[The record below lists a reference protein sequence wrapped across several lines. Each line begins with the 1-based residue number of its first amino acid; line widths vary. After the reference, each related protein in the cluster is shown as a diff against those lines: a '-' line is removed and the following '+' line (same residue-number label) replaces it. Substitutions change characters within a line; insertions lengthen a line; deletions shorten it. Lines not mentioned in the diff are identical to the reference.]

1 MKLTAALLF
10 MPFMASA
17 AKFHH
22 GHGFSQ
28 AENRQEVRG
37 ETLSVNNV
45 PKELDFRAY
54 GEDERNY
61 VSAVRNQHIPNYCGA
76 CYIFAATSALA
87 DRIRL
92 ARGDTSSKEVDLAVQ
107 SILNCDTYD
116 NGCHGGDPITVYQY
130 IHENGIPEETCQLYA
145 AEGHDTGR
153 TCNAIDVC
161 MDCAPGSSTCTAVDD
176 SVYYSYGVDEYGLVN
191 GTDAMINELQRG
203 PIACTV
209 AVTDD
214 FENYDGG
221 IFEDTTGDTSMD
233 HSISLVGYGT
243 DENGVDYW
251 IGRNSWGTY
260 WGEGGFFQI
269 VRGTNNL
276 GIEANC
282 QYAVPSAEDNQ
293 KWTKDGDV
301 EEVILTPRPHTTI
314 SSDDLPENWDW
325 RNVNGVNYVT
335 WDKNQ
340 HIPQY
345 CGSCWAQ
352 GVTSALSDRLYI
364 QSGAKGAQVNLSPQY
379 LINFNGGGTCSGG
392 MPAKAYRYI
401 QKNGIVDQ
409 TCAIY
414 EAENLGGRFGNS
426 CNDQCICKTCSPNA
440 TSFSPGTCEAVTEFP
455 KYTVTE
461 YGKAKGIDEMKAE
474 IYARGPIG
482 CGIDA
487 TNAFEEYTGGIYEE
501 EKRFPMVNHE
511 ISIAGWGKDPET
523 GVEYWIGRNS
533 WGEWWGENG
542 WFRIKMGGSN
552 LAVESECDWGVPAAL

>member
-1 MKLTAALLF
+1 M
-10 MPFMASA
+10 
-17 AKFHH
+17 
-22 GHGFSQ
+22 
-28 AENRQEVRG
+28 
-37 ETLSVNNV
+37 
-45 PKELDFRAY
+45 
-54 GEDERNY
+54 
-61 VSAVRNQHIPNYCGA
+61 
-76 CYIFAATSALA
+76 
-87 DRIRL
+87 
-92 ARGDTSSKEVDLAVQ
+92 
-107 SILNCDTYD
+107 NCDTYD

-301 EEVILTPRPHTTI
+301 EEKKEEKAAYEGPRG
-314 SSDDLPENWDW
+314 L
-325 RNVNGVNYVT
+325 
-335 WDKNQ
+335 
-340 HIPQY
+340 
-345 CGSCWAQ
+345 
-352 GVTSALSDRLYI
+352 
-364 QSGAKGAQVNLSPQY
+364 
-379 LINFNGGGTCSGG
+379 GGGRIGG
-392 MPAKAYRYI
+392 GWEEVR
-401 QKNGIVDQ
+401 
-409 TCAIY
+409 
-414 EAENLGGRFGNS
+414 EAAR
-426 CNDQCICKTCSPNA
+426 
-440 TSFSPGTCEAVTEFP
+440 EA
-455 KYTVTE
+455 
-461 YGKAKGIDEMKAE
+461 
-474 IYARGPIG
+474 R
-482 CGIDA
+482 
-487 TNAFEEYTGGIYEE
+487 
-501 EKRFPMVNHE
+501 
-511 ISIAGWGKDPET
+511 
-523 GVEYWIGRNS
+523 
-533 WGEWWGENG
+533 
-542 WFRIKMGGSN
+542 
-552 LAVESECDWGVPAAL
+552 AASR